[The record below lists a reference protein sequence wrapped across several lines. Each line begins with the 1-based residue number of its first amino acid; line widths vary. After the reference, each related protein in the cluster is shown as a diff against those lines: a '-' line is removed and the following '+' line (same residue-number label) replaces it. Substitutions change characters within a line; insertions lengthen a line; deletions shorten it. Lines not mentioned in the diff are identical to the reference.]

1 MKKIFSLCLSLLIAM
16 TVLAVPAKRGWQT
29 RTQADGTQIEVQV
42 LGDEFYHYMIN
53 RDGKQVR
60 EVNGMYVEV
69 GEAPTPAVAKA
80 RRAKGVARRQRKDV
94 GVTPN
99 LAPKGVV
106 ILVNFSNK
114 SMQSGHTQATF
125 DELCNSEH
133 CTVNSGYP
141 SAREYFKSQSNG
153 AYAPQFDVFGP
164 VTLSRNVA
172 YYGTDN
178 PGDDEGDD
186 QHATDAVVE
195 GCILANEQF
204 SINWANYDSDNDGY
218 VDFVYVIFAGKGQ
231 ADGGTSETIWP
242 HNWSVEA
249 ACQYGYCTY
258 EAAQCIVGGKKLDNY
273 AISGEMSGNAL
284 GGIGTL
290 CHEFGH
296 VMGLPDLYDTSY
308 ETNYENS
315 LTPNDWNIMDG
326 GSYNADGHCP
336 PNYDPWEKD
345 FFGWLTPINLGNT
358 GQNVTLYANGTE
370 DQQTYQINASGS
382 YVSPTTSGLRYY
394 IENRQAV
401 GWDEPLTGHG
411 LLIWKVN
418 FDASAWENN
427 APNNTNTSG
436 SPLYTVVSATGTK
449 IGWDGDNDNCP
460 KNTFPGTGKKTSW
473 SGVSGK
479 PLKNIVESNGVV
491 TLTYIEEPVTPVDPF
506 EITWMVGGQTFATTT
521 STGKVVLPAN
531 EPAAC
536 DGKVFYGWCAQASY
550 SSATTAPTLVK
561 AGDAAAEGAT
571 YYAVFAEQS
580 GEGGGSSFDGNT
592 GGTFKIYAN
601 VNGTK
606 YYAASTV
613 NNNKLQSTTNEA
625 EAVDV
630 VLTAMTGG
638 FSIQINGSYLT
649 NGSKTNVSLSNTA
662 QAWSIEGGTQ
672 GSWRVNSSVNT
683 GRALIFRAGEYNVFG
698 AYSTNNVNGT
708 EYFDLEIGGGS
719 GASYSNYTTDCSE
732 FMDVEN
738 VTVDPNAAKKVIRN
752 GRLYILHGDVMYDAT
767 GARVE

>member
-29 RTQADGTQIEVQV
+29 RTQADGTQIEVQQF
-42 LGDEFYHYMIN
+42 GDEFYHYMLN

-60 EVNGMYVEV
+60 EINGVYQVV
-69 GEAPTPAVAKA
+69 GGAPTPAVAKA

-172 YYGTDN
+172 YYGTD
-178 PGDDEGDD
+178 GSEEGDD

-204 SINWANYDSDNDGY
+204 TINWADYDSDNDGY
-218 VDFVYVIFAGKGQ
+218 VDFVYVIYAGMGQ

-249 ACQYGYCTY
+249 ACQGGYCTY
-258 EAAQCIVGGKKLDNY
+258 TATQCKVGGKKLDNY

-308 ETNYENS
+308 GTNYNNS

-336 PNYDPWEKD
+336 PNYDPWEKE
-345 FFGWLTPINLGNT
+345 FFGWHTSINLGNE

-370 DQQTYQINASGS
+370 NYQAYQINASGD
-382 YVSPTTSGLRYY
+382 YVSPTTSGVRYY
-394 IENRQAV
+394 IENRQAQ
-401 GWDEPLTGHG
+401 GWDAPLTGHG
-411 LLIWKVN
+411 MLIWKVN
-418 FDASAWENN
+418 FNSSKWESNE
-427 APNNTNTSG
+427 PNNTANN
-436 SPLYTVVSATGTK
+436 PYYTVVSATGTA

-479 PLKNIVESNGVV
+479 PLKNIAESNGVV
-491 TLTYIEEPVTPVDPF
+491 TLTYIDEPVTPVDPF

-571 YYAVFAEQS
+571 YYAVFAEQT

-630 VLTAMTGG
+630 VLTAVTGG

-752 GRLYILHGDVMYDAT
+752 GRLFILHGDVMYDAT